1 MANAKVNTTVQGNN
15 AKQIEV
21 ISPERELHVINPNVP
36 KRKTKRQA
44 KLRKQKRI
52 ALAIIAIGIVF
63 FLCHL
68 ATVGVFFL
76 LAGGVGLVSRE
87 VLLDD

>member
-1 MANAKVNTTVQGNN
+1 MANANATVNGNN

-21 ISPERELHVINPNVP
+21 ISPERKLHVINPNVP
-36 KRKTKRQA
+36 KRKAKRQA
-44 KLRKQKRI
+44 KLRKQRRI
-52 ALAIIAIGIVF
+52 AMAIIAVGLVF
-63 FLCHL
+63 FLCHV

>member
-1 MANAKVNTTVQGNN
+1 MTNANATVNGNN

-21 ISPERELHVINPNVP
+21 ISSERKLHVINPNVP
-36 KRKTKRQA
+36 KRKAKRQA
-44 KLRKQKRI
+44 KLRIQRRI
-52 ALAIIAIGIVF
+52 AMAIIAVGLVF

>member
-1 MANAKVNTTVQGNN
+1 MTNANATVNGNK

-21 ISPERELHVINPNVP
+21 ISPERKLHVINPNVP
-36 KRKTKRQA
+36 KRKAKRQA
-44 KLRKQKRI
+44 KLRKQRRI
-52 ALAIIAIGIVF
+52 AMAIIAVGLVF

>member
-1 MANAKVNTTVQGNN
+1 MANTKVNTAVQGNN

-21 ISPERELHVINPNVP
+21 INPNQHLKVINPNVP
-36 KRKTKRQA
+36 KRKARRQA

-52 ALAIIAIGIVF
+52 ALAIIAVGIVF

>member
-1 MANAKVNTTVQGNN
+1 MVSANATVNGNN

-21 ISPERELHVINPNVP
+21 ISPERKLHVINPNVP
-36 KRKTKRQA
+36 KRKAKRQA
-44 KLRKQKRI
+44 KLRKQRRI
-52 ALAIIAIGIVF
+52 AMAIIAVGLVF

>member
-1 MANAKVNTTVQGNN
+1 MANANATVNGNN
-15 AKQIEV
+15 AKHIEM
-21 ISPERELHVINPNVP
+21 ISPERKLHVINPNVP
-36 KRKTKRQA
+36 KRKAKRQA
-44 KLRKQKRI
+44 KLRKQRRI
-52 ALAIIAIGIVF
+52 AMAIIAVGLVF

>member
-1 MANAKVNTTVQGNN
+1 MTNANATVNGNN

-21 ISPERELHVINPNVP
+21 ISSERKLHVINPNVP
-36 KRKTKRQA
+36 KRKAKRQA
-44 KLRKQKRI
+44 KLRKQRKI
-52 ALAIIAIGIVF
+52 AMAIIAVGLVF

>member
-1 MANAKVNTTVQGNN
+1 MTNANATVNGNN

-21 ISPERELHVINPNVP
+21 ISSERKLHVINPNVP
-36 KRKTKRQA
+36 KRKAKRQA
-44 KLRKQKRI
+44 KLRKQRRI
-52 ALAIIAIGIVF
+52 AMAIIAVGLVC

>member
-1 MANAKVNTTVQGNN
+1 MTNANVKTVEGNN

-21 ISPERELHVINPNVP
+21 IPTQKQLRVINPNVP
-36 KRKTKRQA
+36 KRKSKRQTQ
-44 KLRKQKRI
+44 LRKQKRI
-52 ALAIIAIGIVF
+52 ALAIIGIGVLF

>member
-1 MANAKVNTTVQGNN
+1 MTNANATVNGNN

-21 ISPERELHVINPNVP
+21 ISSERKLHVINPNVP
-36 KRKTKRQA
+36 KRKAKRQA
-44 KLRKQKRI
+44 KLRKQRRI
-52 ALAIIAIGIVF
+52 AMAIIA
-63 FLCHL
+63 
-68 ATVGVFFL
+68 VGVFFL

>member
-1 MANAKVNTTVQGNN
+1 MTNANATVNGNN

-21 ISPERELHVINPNVP
+21 ISSERKLHVINPNVP
-36 KRKTKRQA
+36 KRKAKRQA
-44 KLRKQKRI
+44 KLRKQRRI
-52 ALAIIAIGIVF
+52 AMAIIAVGLVF

>member
-1 MANAKVNTTVQGNN
+1 MANAKVNTAVQGNT

-21 ISPERELHVINPNVP
+21 INPNQHLKVINPNVP
-36 KRKTKRQA
+36 KRKTRRQA
-44 KLRKQKRI
+44 KLRKQRRI
-52 ALAIIAIGIVF
+52 ALAIIAVGIVF